1 MGHGSVKDVDW
12 VGHCLTNLS
21 TPDLPARRKNE
32 NRDISL
38 NVRNKLWDMDLSK
51 M

>member
-1 MGHGSVKDVDW
+1 MGHGLVKDVDW

-32 NRDISL
+32 NQDISETV
-38 NVRNKLWDMDLSK
+38 NVHFK
-51 M
+51 MLI